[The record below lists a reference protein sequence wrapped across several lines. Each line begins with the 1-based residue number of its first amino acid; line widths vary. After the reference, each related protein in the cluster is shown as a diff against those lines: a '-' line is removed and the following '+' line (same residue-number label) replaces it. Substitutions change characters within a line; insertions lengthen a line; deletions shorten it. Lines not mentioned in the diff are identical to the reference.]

1 MAVPWEALTGI
12 AAQSVAT
19 VAACASVG
27 VYGRRTGV
35 LTESALKAID
45 KMISSMYLPCL
56 IFKTVLPHAS
66 LAVLVD
72 IWPLALVC
80 VVSII
85 YGLLA
90 GAVIGRKTPR
100 FRGMLMVAVA
110 FPNSFSVP
118 LTLML
123 ACGDLPV
130 LLSHGQQGGEALTS
144 RINFLFLMS
153 YSLWVLARWSIGYP
167 ILTGA
172 ISFSQW
178 RKKVL
183 NPPVVACLLATA
195 LGLVWNEVPQA
206 QRPGLEEALQ
216 PVLAPLAV
224 ALQYAG
230 QCSVPSI
237 LITLGAKVD
246 EAVASLWP
254 SKRALSAKLLPP
266 SEAQEELP
274 VSAYLAVLVLRQ
286 AVGPAV
292 GALVLLG
299 GVRGLCGVG
308 SPVVLL
314 VGMLQTAGPP
324 MINLAVMAG
333 LSETSE
339 KETARL
345 LLITYACSVVTW
357 TVSIAF
363 FLALL

>member
-1 MAVPWEALTGI
+1 M
-12 AAQSVAT
+12 
-19 VAACASVG
+19 
-27 VYGRRTGV
+27 

-56 IFKTVLPHAS
+56 IFKTVLPHSS
-66 LAVLVD
+66 LAVLLD

-123 ACGDLPV
+123 ALGDLPV

-144 RINFLFLMS
+144 RVNFLFLMS

-195 LGLVWNEVPQA
+195 LGLAWNAVPQA
-206 QRPGLEEALQ
+206 RRPGLEEALQ

-254 SKRALSAKLLPP
+254 SSKRVLSAKLLPH
-266 SEAQEELP
+266 EAQEEQLP
-274 VSAYLAVLVLRQ
+274 ASAYLSVLVLRQ
-286 AVGPAV
+286 VVGPAV

-299 GVRGLCGVG
+299 GVRGLCGAG

-345 LLITYACSVVTW
+345 LLVTYACSVVTW